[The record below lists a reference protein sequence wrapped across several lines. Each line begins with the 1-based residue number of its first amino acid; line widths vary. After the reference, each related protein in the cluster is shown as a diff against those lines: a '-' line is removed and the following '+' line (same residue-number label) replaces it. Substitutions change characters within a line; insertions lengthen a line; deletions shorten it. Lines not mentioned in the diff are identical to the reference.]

1 MEKETI
7 NKYMREALNM
17 ALGVKGTTSPNPS
30 VGAIIL
36 KDGKVIGR
44 GVTQKTGSDHAE
56 VQAIKDCGGANLEGA
71 TMIVTFEPCCHYG
84 RTPPCVE
91 AIKKHKMKEVY
102 IAVLDPNQQVSGKGV
117 EILRKAG
124 IKAEYGFLED
134 EARKVN
140 EDFFKW
146 INTGKP
152 FVTVKYAMT
161 LDGKMATA
169 NHSSKWITSEES
181 RKDAHLY
188 RFRSDAVMVGSHTIK
203 CDNPR
208 LNSRLTGK
216 EKYPLRII
224 VDSNGY
230 VNEEHTVIKD
240 EHPTLIVIPPQDD
253 LLAYY
258 EKLIKSRK
266 NKAILPIKMDN
277 NSVDIEELFNHL
289 GTFQITSIM
298 VEGGARALYS
308 CYKYGVIDK
317 IVTYIAPKIL
327 SGDDGLIP
335 FAGVGPKSMNDAT
348 ELKHVEYQQV
358 GEDIKVVGYM
368 K

>member
-17 ALGVKGTTSPNPS
+17 ALEVKGTTSPNPS
-30 VGAIIL
+30 VGAVIL
-36 KDGKVIGR
+36 KEGKVIGR

-91 AIKKHKMKEVY
+91 TIKKHKMKEVY
-102 IAVLDPNQQVSGKGV
+102 IAVLDPNQQVNGKGV
-117 EILRKAG
+117 DILRKAG
-124 IKAEYGFLED
+124 IKTEYGFLED

-169 NHSSKWITSEES
+169 NHSSKWITCEEA

-188 RFRSDAVMVGSHTIK
+188 RFRSDAIMVGSHTIK

-224 VDSNGY
+224 VDSNGHM
-230 VNEEHTVIKD
+230 NEEHTVIKD
-240 EHPTLIVIPPQDD
+240 EYPTLIVIPPQDN
-253 LLAYY
+253 LLSYY

-335 FAGVGPKSMNDAT
+335 FAGVGPKCMNDAT
-348 ELKHVEYQQV
+348 ELKNIEYQQV
-358 GEDIKVVGYM
+358 GKDIKVVGYM